1 MTLTCDPHFHQ
12 TDSWAD
18 PQVLWGSVNWNP
30 QAADPAEVAEHCS
43 WDAANT
49 KACNFYNIKEG
60 LIYLVHN
67 AGGQIFPSLGGWT
80 LSDAFPA
87 MAASASSRANFASQ
101 CVDLI
106 KEYGFDGI
114 DIDWEYPGYEEHSGT
129 AADKE
134 NFNLLLDDVRAAL
147 DALGAE
153 TGRYYPLTAALPCGP
168 SHIGNI
174 DIAHAAT
181 RLDELNLMTYDF
193 GGSFSA
199 TSSFNAPMVYQGW

>member
-1 MTLTCDPHFHQ
+1 
-12 TDSWAD
+12 
-18 PQVLWGSVNWNP
+18 
-30 QAADPAEVAEHCS
+30 VAERCS

-49 KACNFYNIKEG
+49 KACNFYNFKEG
-60 LIYLVHN
+60 LIYLVHA

-106 KEYGFDGI
+106 KEYDFDGI
-114 DIDWEYPGYEEHSGT
+114 DLDWEYPGYEEHSGT

-147 DALGAE
+147 DTLGAE

-168 SHIGNI
+168 SNIDNI

-199 TSSFNAPMVYQGW
+199 TSSFNTPMVYQGW